1 MALSVR
7 VAAGSL
13 RHGALGRRTLQVLTW
28 VRRILW
34 GVLMLLMWSGVA
46 FGWMDYELFSSFML
60 SSAPMIVVVLGGV
73 VFVLSF
79 FVDRPYCRFVCP
91 TGTLFKVSQNQF

>member
-1 MALSVR
+1 
-7 VAAGSL
+7 
-13 RHGALGRRTLQVLTW
+13 
-28 VRRILW
+28 
-34 GVLMLLMWSGVA
+34 
-46 FGWMDYELFSSFML
+46 
-60 SSAPMIVVVLGGV
+60 MIVVVLGGV